1 MRILF
6 DKNVP
11 YPLRRYL
18 ETHEV
23 RTAAEQGWDR
33 LVNGELLMAI
43 GILEGHPEKLI
54 AAVNA
59 VAEGGYKFVTYEL
72 PPKPKAGPR
81 GPSI

>member
-1 MRILF
+1 
-6 DKNVP
+6 
-11 YPLRRYL
+11 
-18 ETHEV
+18 
-23 RTAAEQGWDR
+23 
-33 LVNGELLMAI
+33 MAI